1 MIPSRKGGESLHRS
15 YCVYSLSDRIKARK
29 IQRELAKVDGVK
41 TVKFSEDLKEMNIEM
56 EPGKISAVMERA
68 VNICS
73 RISYGC
79 ELRYKFI

>member
-1 MIPSRKGGESLHRS
+1 MHRS
-15 YCVYSLSDRIKARK
+15 YCVFALSDRLKARK

-41 TVKFSEDLKEMNIEM
+41 TIRFSEDLKEMNIEM
-56 EPGKISAVMERA
+56 EAGKISAVMERA

>member
-1 MIPSRKGGESLHRS
+1 MHWSF
-15 YCVYSLSDRIKARK
+15 CVFALSDRLKARK

-41 TVKFSEDLKEMNIEM
+41 TIRFSEDLKEMNIEM
-56 EPGKISAVMERA
+56 EAGKISAVMERA